1 MEKSENTNLFSKE
14 GTISIVPSLFN
25 LSVFLNVINVGRT
38 GTLYLA
44 ANPTMKKVLI
54 MACHSMRLSEICGAK
69 YSDLKDNILY
79 VHSVMVHGIDGWHL
93 KEMPKTNASYRY
105 IKFSEDELKVIG
117 SGDPDDFIV
126 SIKPRTVDGNFKALR
141 DRVGIKDII
150 IHDLRT
156 YYASISMALD
166 IPENYIER
174 GGGWKPNSTVLK
186 KHYEMKIKS
195 YEDEYTK
202 KLNNHLSGLFQEK
215 Q

>member
-1 MEKSENTNLFSKE
+1 MENNQNYQNNYDTEIKE
-14 GTISIVPSLFN
+14 
-25 LSVFLNVINVGRT
+25 
-38 GTLYLA
+38 YA
-44 ANPTMKKVLI
+44 
-54 MACHSMRLSEICGAK
+54 
-69 YSDLKDNILY
+69 
-79 VHSVMVHGIDGWHL
+79 
-93 KEMPKTNASYRY
+93 
-105 IKFSEDELKVIG
+105 EDELKVIG